1 VEAGDKIMRSR
12 FQPFSASVMG
22 NLPDAEA
29 GKLPRGVLAVGLVF
43 FVGALVAIGAAC
55 LALL

>member
-1 VEAGDKIMRSR
+1 MRSR

-22 NLPDAEA
+22 DVQDAEA
-29 GKLPRGVLAVGLVF
+29 GKLPRGALAVGLVF
-43 FVGALVAIGAAC
+43 FVGAVIAIGAAC